1 MQDKVLNEVKNLIRG
16 KLNDKPNMV
25 FDSNMMLSE
34 LDINSITF
42 VEIVVALE
50 EAFDFEFDDEKLFF
64 TAFPTISSMVEYVES
79 KLSIN
84 AIKITN

>member
-16 KLNDKPNMV
+16 KLNEKPNMIL
-25 FDSNMMLSE
+25 DSNTVLSE

-50 EAFDFEFDDEKLFF
+50 ASFDFEFDDEKLHFS
-64 TAFPTISSMVEYVES
+64 AFPTILSMAEYIES
-79 KLSIN
+79 KIQY
-84 AIKITN
+84 